1 MTDRQIDKRLIKV
14 LRIYLT
20 EREMPPHVAK
30 AILTEN
36 VKCREKLEQYI
47 IKLRLAWKV
56 AIYSDFKPIISA
68 FVPPTSANYINR
80 ANVR

>member
-1 MTDRQIDKRLIKV
+1 MTDEQIDKRLIKV

-20 EREMPPHVAK
+20 EREMPPNVAK

-36 VKCREKLEQYI
+36 AKCREKLEQYLV
-47 IKLRLAWKV
+47 KLRLAWTIAV
-56 AIYSDFKPIISA
+56 FSDFKPFIRA
-68 FVPPTSANYINR
+68 FVPPTSANHTNR

>member
-20 EREMPPHVAK
+20 EREMPPNVAK

-36 VKCREKLEQYI
+36 VKCRERIDQYI
-47 IKLRLAWKV
+47 AKLRLA
-56 AIYSDFKPIISA
+56 
-68 FVPPTSANYINR
+68 
-80 ANVR
+80 